1 MTEGDNVEVKDLKAM
16 STDDLEKFIA
26 DRSTNANVE
35 GSSEEAPAAQP
46 SEEAKVSEE
55 VPATQ
60 PLETEAKAQ
69 VPERLKGKSA
79 EELKKII
86 SDQETFINTQTE
98 SIDQLAARI
107 EENNRKIG
115 RLGAVKGEKLKEEKA
130 LKDREVDEELTSR
143 YEQEDI
149 DVIEK
154 LAVRAITKKQEAENQ
169 ARQQEFENN
178 KINNLRYEEELR
190 TLSPKTY
197 KLVIDEAYNEVK
209 KNNNLL
215 FENNWFRNFV
225 AKKMDTILE
234 NNGRTEIP
242 VKKGAVTAPA
252 SSRTAVGAE
261 DDLLKRDDRSLS
273 IQDLEKKIHLLSKR
287 R

>member
-1 MTEGDNVEVKDLKAM
+1 MVEGDNVEVKDLKAM
-16 STDDLEKFIA
+16 SSDELQKFIEN
-26 DRSTNANVE
+26 RSTNEKVE
-35 GSSEEAPAAQP
+35 GSSEEVPATQP
-46 SEEAKVSEE
+46 SEGAEVSEE

-60 PLETEAKAQ
+60 PLETEAKTQ

-115 RLGAVKGEKLKEEKA
+115 RLGAIKGEKIKEEKA
-130 LKDREVDEELTSR
+130 LKDKEVEEEFTSR

-149 DVIEK
+149 EVIEK
-154 LAVRAITKKQEAENQ
+154 LAVRAITKQQEAANR

-178 KINNLRYEEELR
+178 KYENLRYEEELR
-190 TLSPKTY
+190 IASPKTY
-197 KLVIDEAYNEVK
+197 KLVIDDAYNEVK

-215 FENNWFRNFV
+215 FENNWFRNYV
-225 AKKMDTILE
+225 AKKMDSILE

-252 SSRTAVGAE
+252 SSRTVVGAE
-261 DDLLKRDDRSLS
+261 DDLLKRDNRSLS
-273 IQDLEKKIHLLSKR
+273 IQELEKKIHILSKR